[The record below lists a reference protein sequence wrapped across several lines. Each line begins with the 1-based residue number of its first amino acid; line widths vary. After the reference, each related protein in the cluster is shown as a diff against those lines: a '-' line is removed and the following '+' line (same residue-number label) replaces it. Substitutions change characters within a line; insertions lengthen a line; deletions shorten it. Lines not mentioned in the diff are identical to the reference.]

1 MGIVTKFGDSGKTA
15 LLGGEVVSKSNLRV
29 EAYGTVDE
37 LNSFVGLVLSSSE
50 DGLFVNE
57 LVEIQNDLHLI
68 SSHLALS
75 TKAKEE
81 IKDLLPQFTEEKT
94 EKIEK
99 IIEEL
104 ESKLPPLKGFILY
117 GGHKFS
123 AILQVLRCIT
133 RRAERRVVE
142 LHEKGK
148 VDINVIRYL
157 NRLSDLFFV
166 MGRFVN
172 FYYKIDEINWKKE

>member
-1 MGIVTKFGDSGKTA
+1 MGIVTKFGDNGKTA
-15 LLGGEVVSKSNLRV
+15 LLGGEVVSKSSLRV
-29 EAYGTVDE
+29 EACGTVDE
-37 LNSFVGLVLSSSE
+37 LNSFVGMAISFSE
-50 DGLFVNE
+50 KGLFVDE
-57 LVEIQNDLHLI
+57 LIDIQNELHLI

-75 TKAKEE
+75 PKAEKNTKN
-81 IKDLLPQFTEEKT
+81 LLPNFSAEKS

-104 ESKLPPLKGFILY
+104 ESKVPPLNRFILY
-117 GGHKFS
+117 GGHKFA

-142 LHEKGK
+142 LHEKEK
-148 VDINVIRYL
+148 VDINIIKYL
-157 NRLSDLFFV
+157 NRLSDLYFV

-172 FYYKIDEINWKKE
+172 FHYKIDEINWKKE